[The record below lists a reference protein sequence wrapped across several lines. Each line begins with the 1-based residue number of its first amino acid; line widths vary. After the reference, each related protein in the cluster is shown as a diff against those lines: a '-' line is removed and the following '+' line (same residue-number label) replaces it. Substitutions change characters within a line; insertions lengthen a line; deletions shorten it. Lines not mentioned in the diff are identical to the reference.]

1 VLVIPGAVG
10 LLASMTALAFVGTT
24 TPTVLVLVVHVVL
37 MVSLAAMFTPLFT
50 MGLGVLPPR
59 LYSHGSS
66 LLGTAQQ
73 VAGAM
78 GTALVVMVMST
89 RATSLVADGAL
100 PVDAT
105 MQGLRWAFA
114 VSALLCVVVLGL
126 VTLLPDRLPEP
137 GPGPAPDEQ
146 DELGPAAEVSAPTV

>member
-1 VLVIPGAVG
+1 
-10 LLASMTALAFVGTT
+10 
-24 TPTVLVLVVHVVL
+24 
-37 MVSLAAMFTPLFT
+37 
-50 MGLGVLPPR
+50 
-59 LYSHGSS
+59 
-66 LLGTAQQ
+66 
-73 VAGAM
+73 M

-126 VTLLPDRLPEP
+126 VTLLPNRLPEP
-137 GPGPAPDEQ
+137 AATEVEAPE
-146 DELGPAAEVSAPTV
+146 PAAEVSSGAGTV